1 MNPRNQAG
9 ITLVELLVIIGIIVI
24 LATLPLHQS
33 PSPAF
38 FAKAQM
44 AQSLSNMKQI
54 HLTCQ
59 QMALDGETTGDKNLG
74 WPGTYATWGAWATN
88 VVPGYLSKND
98 FCKIVSAPGFIV
110 PTGKLP
116 RMNETAVRLYAVTKD
131 SPTNAVLLTS
141 ANFTNTPTGGEPLSP
156 AAKPFGDKG
165 FVVFR
170 KGGDGAFLRT
180 TDVGQT
186 NLIGS
191 FVPMCR

>member
-1 MNPRNQAG
+1 MNHRNQAG
-9 ITLVELLVIIGIIVI
+9 ITLVELLVIIGIILI
-24 LATLPLHQS
+24 LFLVHTPGHGGS
-33 PSPAF
+33 IS
-38 FAKAQM
+38 KAQM
-44 AQSLSNMKQI
+44 IQSLSNMKQI

-59 QMALDGETTGDKNLG
+59 QMALDGETTGDPSLG
-74 WPGTYATWGAWATN
+74 WPGSYATFDKWATN

-110 PTGKLP
+110 PAGKLP

-165 FVVFR
+165 FVVLR
-170 KGGDGAFLRT
+170 KNGDGSLMFPRQ
-180 TDVGQT
+180 VGQT
-186 NLIGS
+186 NVIGS